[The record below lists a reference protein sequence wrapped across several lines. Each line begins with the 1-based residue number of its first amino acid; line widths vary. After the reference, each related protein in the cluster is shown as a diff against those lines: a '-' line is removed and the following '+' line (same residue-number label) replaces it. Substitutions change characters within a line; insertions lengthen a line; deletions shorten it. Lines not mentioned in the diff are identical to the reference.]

1 MATLLLGAAGGLIGG
16 ALFGPLGAVAG
27 RALGALGGA
36 VLDQTLMG
44 GSRAQTST
52 GPRLSDLDVM
62 ASTPGAAIPRLY
74 GRARLPGQVIWATR
88 LAEVKKTET
97 QSIGGKGGSLSPR
110 ASTVTYTYF
119 ANFAVALCEGP
130 VSRIGRIWADGKL
143 MDTDGL
149 TIRAHLGTGDQ
160 EADPWIAAKQGDA
173 GTPAYRGVAYLVFER
188 LELTDY
194 GNRLPQLTVEVE
206 RAVGTLEGQVRA
218 VTLIPG
224 ATEFGY
230 DTINTV
236 QVFGPGSYGAEARHV
251 STAGSDFESS
261 LDQLLAACP
270 NIERVSLV
278 VAWFG
283 DDLRAGECRIRPMC
297 ERHLKSTFPQE
308 WAVGGLSRLL
318 LPDVSKHEGRAAY
331 GGTPADVTVV
341 RAIRKLKEAGIK
353 VTLNPFVMMDIPA
366 ENALVNPWTGA
377 VPQPPHPWRGRIVC
391 DPAPGR
397 PGSAEGTAA
406 CAEQVAALFGRA
418 KAGDFLRAGDLVLY
432 AGPSEWS
439 LRRMVL
445 HYAHL
450 AQAAGGVEAIL
461 IGSEM
466 AALTRLRDH
475 TGAFPAAAAYADLA
489 AEVKAVA
496 GQGTLVS
503 YGADWTEYGAQA
515 FDDGD
520 VRFPLDVLWAAP
532 AVDFVGIDY
541 YPPITDWR
549 DGTTHL
555 DTAVAGAITDPDYLK
570 GRLRSGEA
578 YDWYYAD
585 DAARDAQARTPI
597 TDGAYGEPWVYRQK
611 DVWSWWAN
619 AHHERLKGVRAATPT
634 AYVPGG
640 KPIRLMEAGCAAVDK
655 GPNRPSAFPD
665 AKSSENALPPYSSG
679 ARDDMVQRRTL
690 EAILGTFDPAAGAGL
705 ADNPAAPLYGGRMV
719 EPGGVFLWTWDA
731 RPYPQFPLLA
741 DVWGDGGNWNC
752 GHWLTGRLGAAPLD
766 GLVRTLCADFGVSVD
781 TTRLSGVVE
790 GYVVAEPM
798 SARTALEP
806 LARAFSFAAAEAGDA
821 IVFHQRGDGPVADL
835 GIDDLARPDEGGA
848 LVSLTR
854 AQESELP
861 REVSV
866 GFIDPLRDYRKATV
880 SSRRLAG
887 GSHHAAQAELALV
900 AAPNVMARA
909 ADVWLQD
916 LWAARE
922 SVSFTL
928 MPSRAAL
935 VPGDVARLTLD
946 GRARLVEITRVEEAE
961 ARAVTARSIE
971 PEVFDVALDALPA
984 GSVAV
989 PTVSGPP
996 EVVVLDLPAT
1006 EAADPLPLQYLAAA
1020 ASPWPGTL
1028 VVWRSSDGESFEALA
1043 AVSAPAALGTLLSAL
1058 PAGPLW
1064 RFDRWNSVLVRVD
1077 SAQLASASEAQVLEG
1092 ANALALFAEGRATEI
1107 IQFTEAELVD
1117 AGTYRLSGLIRGR
1130 AGTEAAGAEP
1140 WPEGTRVLRL
1150 DGALVTVASG
1160 LSALGRTAA
1169 YRVGPASGDYGGT
1182 DVTEVNATVSGVALR
1197 PLSPV
1202 HLKARR
1208 TAAGVV
1214 ISFTRRT
1221 RLDGDGWDM
1230 VEVPLGEASEAYRVE
1245 ILSGGAVVRAF
1256 ETAGPEATYPAAAE
1270 LADFGAAQARLT
1282 LRVRQL
1288 SATVGAGAPAERT
1301 FDL

>member
-1 MATLLLGAAGGLIGG
+1 MATLLLGAAGGLVGG

-36 VLDQTLMG
+36 MLDQTLMG
-44 GSRAQTST
+44 GSRAPAST

-88 LAEVKKTET
+88 LTEVKRTET
-97 QSIGGKGGSLSPR
+97 AAGGKGGSLSAK

-143 MDTDGL
+143 MDVGGRS
-149 TIRAHLGTGDQ
+149 IRAHLGTEDQ
-160 EADPWIAAKQGDA
+160 EADTWIAAKQGGA
-173 GTPAYRGVAYLVFER
+173 GTPAYRGVAYLVFEH

-206 RAVGTLEGQVRA
+206 RAVGTLENQVRA

-230 DTINTV
+230 DTVNTV
-236 QVFGPGSYGAEARHV
+236 QVLGLGSYGAEARHV
-251 STAGSDFESS
+251 STAGSDFEAS

-278 VAWFG
+278 VSWFG
-283 DDLRAGECRIRPMC
+283 DDLRAGECRIRPKC
-297 ERHLKSTFPQE
+297 ERHGKSTFPNE
-308 WAVGGLSRLL
+308 WSVGGLSRLL
-318 LPDVSKHEGRAAY
+318 LPEVSTYDGRAAY

-341 RAIRKLKEAGIK
+341 RAIGKLRDAGIK

-366 ENALVNPWTGA
+366 DNTLENPWTGA
-377 VPQPPHPWRGRIVC
+377 TPQPPHPWRGRIVC

-418 KAGDFLRAGDLVLY
+418 EANDFLRAGSLVLY
-432 AGPSEWS
+432 TGPSEWS

-450 AQAAGGVEAIL
+450 VEAAGGVEAIL

-475 TGAFPAAAAYADLA
+475 TGASPAAAAYADLA
-489 AEVKAVA
+489 AAVKAVVGA
-496 GQGTLVS
+496 GTLVS

-555 DTAVAGAITDPDYLK
+555 DAAVAGSISDPDYLK
-570 GRLRSGEA
+570 ARLRSGEA

-585 DAARDAQARTPI
+585 DAARDAQDRRPI

-611 DVWSWWAN
+611 DLCSWWAN
-619 AHHERLKGVRAATPT
+619 PHHERHRGVRSASPT

-640 KPIRLMEAGCAAVDK
+640 KPIRLTEAGCAAVDK

-679 ARDDMVQRRTL
+679 ARDDVVQRRTL
-690 EAILGTFDPAAGAGL
+690 EAILGTFDPAAGASL

-719 EPGGVFLWTWDA
+719 EAGGVFLWTWDA
-731 RPYPQFPLLA
+731 RPYPQFPLLT
-741 DVWGDGGNWNC
+741 DVWGDGGNWNS

-766 GLVRTLCADFGVSVD
+766 GLVKTLCADFGVSVD
-781 TTRLSGVVE
+781 TTRLSGVVD
-790 GYVVAEPM
+790 GYVVADPM
-798 SARTALEP
+798 SARAALEP
-806 LARAFSFAAAEAGDA
+806 LARAFAFAAAEEGDG
-821 IVFHQRGDGPVADL
+821 IVFHQRGDGPVTDIGIEDL
-835 GIDDLARPDEGGA
+835 VRPDDGGP
-848 LVSLTR
+848 LLSLTR

-861 REVSV
+861 QEVSV
-866 GFIDPLRDYRKATV
+866 GFIDPLRDYRKATI

-887 GSHHAAQAELALV
+887 GSRHAAEAELALV
-900 AAPNVMARA
+900 ASPNVMARA
-909 ADVWLQD
+909 ADIWLQD
-916 LWAARE
+916 LWASRE

-935 VPGDVARLTLD
+935 MPGDVARLTLD
-946 GRARLVEITRVEEAE
+946 GRARLLEITRVEEAE

-971 PEVFDVALDALPA
+971 PEVFDAALETLPG

-996 EVVVLDLPAT
+996 AVVVLDLPTT

-1020 ASPWPGTL
+1020 AAPWPGTL
-1028 VVWRSSDGESFEALA
+1028 AVWRSTDGASFEAVA
-1043 AVSAPAALGTLLSAL
+1043 TVSAPAALGTLLAAL
-1058 PAGPLW
+1058 PAGPPW
-1064 RFDRWNSVLVRVD
+1064 RFDRWNTALVKVE
-1077 SAQLASASEAQVLEG
+1077 SAQLASASQAQVLEG
-1092 ANALALFAEGRATEI
+1092 ANALALFAEGRAPEI

-1117 AGTYRLSGLIRGR
+1117 AGTYRLSGLMRGR
-1130 AGTEAAGAEP
+1130 AGTEAAGDAP
-1140 WPEGTRVLRL
+1140 WPEGTQTLRL
-1150 DGALVTVASG
+1150 DGTLVTVASG
-1160 LSALGRTAA
+1160 LSALGRTVV

-1182 DVTEVNATVSGVALR
+1182 DVTEVTSTVTGSALK

-1208 TAAGVV
+1208 TASGIV

-1245 ILSGGAVVRAF
+1245 ILSGAAVARTY
-1256 ETAGPEATYPAAAE
+1256 ETASPGVTYPAAAE
-1270 LADFGAAQARLT
+1270 LADFGVAQTQLT
-1282 LRVRQL
+1282 VRVRQL

-1301 FDL
+1301 LDL